1 MEFFKIFLP
10 PLTDG
15 RLFALKFKLSCQDF
29 QISLHNRETNDI
41 FSELFSYRIESPQ
54 PIAKDWYFSWE

>member
-1 MEFFKIFLP
+1 MEFFNIFLP

-29 QISLHNRETNDI
+29 QISLHNRETNYI
-41 FSELFSYRIESPQ
+41 FSELFSYRIESP
-54 PIAKDWYFSWE
+54 